1 MKKRS
6 VLILILALLVPLL
19 VMLIILSQIP
29 KTSPQDQ
36 NTLFPCNTLE
46 YNGQD
51 KINLVFFS
59 TKEDAEIYSNELFSF
74 SPLDENKAQFNV
86 YYIDTYLPKC
96 ELYKGIAIL
105 CYSKEN
111 IKIAA
116 SCPNDY
122 IIVLKEEDPSIR
134 SSSYMN
140 LLSINKNHP
149 LTVIAH
155 EFGHAFANFAEEY
168 TPSNIPFGSKN
179 CVETCNKFNSLNE
192 GCFEGC
198 SKDSYFRSIDY
209 GIMRTLNSKAYGKF
223 NEKIISERISKSN
236 KITGNIV
243 LETENCNAQKYYL
256 ISGFYKQN
264 EIKIINKS
272 LEKGCVGSSGSGPF
286 NYAIQKESGAVIGEG
301 EFNPEFIFT
310 DAQNIQEI
318 QITGGD
324 FESDINF
331 ILKIP
336 IIPEASSLNIIKENK
351 TIQVISLLD
360 IGVTL
365 CQV

>member
-1 MKKRS
+1 
-6 VLILILALLVPLL
+6 
-19 VMLIILSQIP
+19 
-29 KTSPQDQ
+29 
-36 NTLFPCNTLE
+36 
-46 YNGQD
+46 
-51 KINLVFFS
+51 
-59 TKEDAEIYSNELFSF
+59 
-74 SPLDENKAQFNV
+74 
-86 YYIDTYLPKC
+86 
-96 ELYKGIAIL
+96 
-105 CYSKEN
+105 
-111 IKIAA
+111 
-116 SCPNDY
+116 
-122 IIVLKEEDPSIR
+122 
-134 SSSYMN
+134 
-140 LLSINKNHP
+140 
-149 LTVIAH
+149 
-155 EFGHAFANFAEEY
+155 
-168 TPSNIPFGSKN
+168 
-179 CVETCNKFNSLNE
+179 
-192 GCFEGC
+192 
-198 SKDSYFRSIDY
+198 
-209 GIMRTLNSKAYGKF
+209 MRTLNSKAYGKF